1 MASKEQEG
9 KRPLLAHPTAPFY
22 VLLSGMGVL
31 IFMGLLMVLSASGVR
46 SYANS
51 GSSFVILFRQL
62 IWFSAGLCLGYVAFK
77 MPTKGWRK
85 ISPILLISSA
95 AMLALVFVD
104 GIGLEINGNRNW
116 IHLGPITIQP
126 SEFSKIAL
134 IIWGA
139 FILAK
144 VERGEFLRNQG
155 TGALISG
162 FGFIAILILVGKD
175 IGTVMV
181 LTLILLGILFISGE
195 RIPKLLLIGGICLAA
210 IIALA
215 LLRPT
220 LLLRLTAFLDP
231 FSAAHYRGL
240 GWQPAHSRMA
250 LATGG
255 IFGVGLG
262 GSRQKWGNLGPEAH
276 TDFIFAV
283 IGEEIGLLGT
293 TIVLAAFFMIA
304 WAGIKIAISTR
315 DAFSRYAVAGV
326 TIWIIAQASIN
337 IGSVT
342 GVFPVVGLP
351 LPLVSYG
358 GSALISSMVGLAF
371 LLGVARRDPEAKR
384 YFDARPKI
392 LEWRKQ

>member
-1 MASKEQEG
+1 MNQK
-9 KRPLLAHPTAPFY
+9 KPLLAHATAPFY
-22 VLLSGMGVL
+22 VLLSGMGIL

-46 SYANS
+46 AYANS
-51 GSSFVILFRQL
+51 GSSFAIVFRQFL
-62 IWFSAGLCLGYVAFK
+62 WFGAGLLLGYVAYR

-85 ISPILLISSA
+85 LSSVLVIASAIMLL
-95 AMLALVFVD
+95 LVFVP

-116 IHLGPITIQP
+116 IHFGPITIQP
-126 SEFSKIAL
+126 SEFAKIAV

-139 FILAK
+139 FVLAR

-155 TGALISG
+155 TLVIICG
-162 FGFIAILILVGKD
+162 FGFLALLILAGKD

-181 LTLILLGILFISGE
+181 LALILLGMLFVSGE
-195 RIPKLLLIGGICLAA
+195 RISRLLLIGGVCLGA
-210 IIALA
+210 IIAMA
-215 LLRPT
+215 IMRPT
-220 LLLRLTAFLDP
+220 LLNRLTAFLDP

-255 IFGVGLG
+255 VFGVGLG

-293 TIVLAAFFMIA
+293 TIVLGAFFMIA
-304 WAGIKIAISTR
+304 WAGIKTAIATT
-315 DAFSRYAVAGV
+315 DAFYRYSVAGI
-326 TIWIIAQASIN
+326 TTWIIVQASIN

-371 LLGVARRDPEAKR
+371 ILGVARREPEAKK
-384 YFDARPKI
+384 YFDSRPRI
-392 LEWRKQ
+392 LEWRGR

>member
-155 TGALISG
+155 TGALITG
-162 FGFIAILILVGKD
+162 FGFIAILILAGKD

-181 LTLILLGILFISGE
+181 LTLILLGMLFISGE

-371 LLGVARRDPEAKR
+371 ILGVARREPEAKR
-384 YFDARPKI
+384 YFDARQKI

>member
-181 LTLILLGILFISGE
+181 LTLILLGMLFISGE

-371 LLGVARRDPEAKR
+371 ILGVARREPEAKR

>member
-1 MASKEQEG
+1 MAEERK
-9 KRPLLAHPTAPFY
+9 PLLAHPTAPFY

-46 SYANS
+46 SYSNS
-51 GSSFVILFRQL
+51 GSSFSILFRQML
-62 IWFSAGLCLGYVAFK
+62 WFGVGIFLGYLAFK

-85 ISPILLISSA
+85 ISPPLLLGSA
-95 AMLALVFVD
+95 VLLCLVFVN

-126 SEFSKIAL
+126 SEFTKMAL
-134 IIWGA
+134 IIWAA
-139 FILAK
+139 FILAR

-155 TGALISG
+155 TGALICG
-162 FGFIAILILVGKD
+162 FGAISGLILLGKD

-181 LTLILLGILFISGE
+181 LTLILLGMLFVSGE
-195 RIPKLLLIGGICLAA
+195 KISRLLLIGSICLAA
-210 IIALA
+210 IIGLA

-220 LLLRLTAFLDP
+220 LLNRLTAFLDP
-231 FSAAHYRGL
+231 FSAAHYLGL

-255 IFGVGLG
+255 LFGVGLG

-293 TIVLAAFFMIA
+293 TIVLLAFFMIA
-304 WAGIKIAISTR
+304 WAGIKTAIATR
-315 DAFSRYAVAGV
+315 DPFSRYAVAGI
-326 TIWIIAQASIN
+326 TTWIITQASIN

-358 GSALISSMVGLAF
+358 GSALVSSMAGLAF
-371 LLGVARRDPEAKR
+371 ILGIARREPEAKR
-384 YFDARPKI
+384 YFDARPKL
-392 LEWRKQ
+392 LEWRGR

>member
-1 MASKEQEG
+1 MNQK
-9 KRPLLAHPTAPFY
+9 KPLLAHATAPFY
-22 VLLSGMGVL
+22 VLLSGMGIL

-46 SYANS
+46 AYANS
-51 GSSFVILFRQL
+51 GSSFAIVFRQL
-62 IWFSAGLCLGYVAFK
+62 LWFGAGLLLGYFAYR

-85 ISPILLISSA
+85 LSSVLVIASVIMLL
-95 AMLALVFVD
+95 LVFVP

-116 IHLGPITIQP
+116 IHFGPITIQP
-126 SEFSKIAL
+126 SEFAKIAV

-139 FILAK
+139 FVLAR

-155 TGALISG
+155 TLVIICG
-162 FGFIAILILVGKD
+162 FGFLALLILAGKD

-181 LTLILLGILFISGE
+181 LALILLGMLFVSGE
-195 RIPKLLLIGGICLAA
+195 RISRLLLIGGVCLGA
-210 IIALA
+210 IIAMA
-215 LLRPT
+215 IMRPT
-220 LLLRLTAFLDP
+220 LLNRLTAFLDP

-255 IFGVGLG
+255 VFGVGLG

-293 TIVLAAFFMIA
+293 TIVLGAFFMIA
-304 WAGIKIAISTR
+304 WAGIKTAIATT
-315 DAFSRYAVAGV
+315 DAFYRYSVAGI
-326 TIWIIAQASIN
+326 TTWIIVQASIN

-371 LLGVARRDPEAKR
+371 ILGVARREPEAKK
-384 YFDARPKI
+384 YFDSRPRI
-392 LEWRKQ
+392 LEWRGR

>member
-155 TGALISG
+155 TGALITG
-162 FGFIAILILVGKD
+162 FGFIAILILAGKD

-181 LTLILLGILFISGE
+181 LTLILLGMLFISGE

-371 LLGVARRDPEAKR
+371 ILGVARREPEAKR

>member
-85 ISPILLISSA
+85 ISPILLITSA

-155 TGALISG
+155 TGALITG
-162 FGFIAILILVGKD
+162 FGFIAILILGGKD

-181 LTLILLGILFISGE
+181 LTLILLGMLFISGE

-371 LLGVARRDPEAKR
+371 ILGVARREPEAKR

>member
-144 VERGEFLRNQG
+144 VERGDFLRNQG

-181 LTLILLGILFISGE
+181 LTLILLGMLFISGE

-371 LLGVARRDPEAKR
+371 ILGVARREPEAKR

>member
-155 TGALISG
+155 TGALITG
-162 FGFIAILILVGKD
+162 FGFIAILILAGKD

-181 LTLILLGILFISGE
+181 LTLILLGMLFISGE

-371 LLGVARRDPEAKR
+371 ILGVARREPEAKR
-384 YFDARPKI
+384 YFDVRQKI

>member
-1 MASKEQEG
+1 MSNVTENRKS
-9 KRPLLAHPTAPFY
+9 LLTHPTAPFY
-22 VLLSGMGVL
+22 ILLSGMGVL

-46 SYANS
+46 AYANS
-51 GSSFVILFRQL
+51 GSSFAIVGRQL
-62 IWFSAGLCLGYVAFK
+62 MWFTAGLAMGYIAFR
-77 MPTKGWRK
+77 MPTKGWRR
-85 ISPILLISSA
+85 ISPMLVIASV

-126 SEFSKIAL
+126 SEFSKMAL
-134 IIWGA
+134 IVWGA
-139 FILAK
+139 FILAR

-155 TGALISG
+155 TGALLCG
-162 FGFIAILILVGKD
+162 FGFISLLILAGKD

-181 LTLILLGILFISGE
+181 LALILLGMLFVSGE
-195 RIPKLLLIGGICLAA
+195 RVTRLLVIGGVCLSA
-210 IIALA
+210 ILALA
-215 LLRPT
+215 LLRPA
-220 LLLRLTAFLDP
+220 LLSRLTAFLDP
-231 FSAAHYRGL
+231 FSAANYLGL

-293 TIVLAAFFMIA
+293 TIVLLAFFMIA
-304 WAGIKIAISTR
+304 WAGIKIAITTR
-315 DAFSRYAVAGV
+315 DPFSRYAVAGV

-351 LPLVSYG
+351 MPLVSYG
-358 GSALISSMVGLAF
+358 GSALITSMVGLAF
-371 LLGVARRDPEAKR
+371 ILGVARREPQAKEI
-384 YFDARPKI
+384 FDSRQKI
-392 LEWRKQ
+392 LEWRKR

>member
-51 GSSFVILFRQL
+51 GSSFIILFRQL

-155 TGALISG
+155 TGALITG
-162 FGFIAILILVGKD
+162 FGFIAILILAGKD

-181 LTLILLGILFISGE
+181 LTLILLGMLFISGE

-304 WAGIKIAISTR
+304 WAGIKVAISTR

-371 LLGVARRDPEAKR
+371 ILGVARREPEAKR

>member
-1 MASKEQEG
+1 MSKS
-9 KRPLLAHPTAPFY
+9 KKSLLTHPTAPFY

-51 GSSFVILFRQL
+51 GSSFSVLFRQL
-62 IWFSAGLCLGYVAFK
+62 MWFAAGIGLGYAAFR
-77 MPTKGWRK
+77 MPTKGWRR
-85 ISPILLISSA
+85 ISALLLIASA
-95 AMLALVFVD
+95 VMLALVFVN

-126 SEFSKIAL
+126 SEFAKISL
-134 IIWGA
+134 IIWAA
-139 FILAK
+139 FVLAR
-144 VERGEFLRNQG
+144 VEKGEFLRNQG
-155 TGALISG
+155 TLALLFG
-162 FGFIAILILVGKD
+162 FGFIALLILLGKD

-181 LTLILLGILFISGE
+181 LTLILLGMLFVSGE
-195 RIPKLLLIGGICLAA
+195 RISKLLLIGGACLSA
-210 IIALA
+210 IVAMA

-220 LLLRLTAFLDP
+220 LLNRLTAFLDP

-255 IFGVGLG
+255 VFGVGLG

-293 TIVLAAFFMIA
+293 TIVLLAFFMIA
-304 WAGIKIAISTR
+304 WAGIKTAIATR
-315 DAFSRYAVAGV
+315 DAFSRYAVAGI
-326 TIWIIAQASIN
+326 TTWIIVQASIN

-371 LLGVARRDPEAKR
+371 ILGVARREPDAKE

-392 LEWRKQ
+392 LEWRNR

>member
-162 FGFIAILILVGKD
+162 FGFIAILILAGKD

-181 LTLILLGILFISGE
+181 LTLILLGMLFISGE

-371 LLGVARRDPEAKR
+371 ILGVARRDPEAKR

>member
-1 MASKEQEG
+1 
-9 KRPLLAHPTAPFY
+9 
-22 VLLSGMGVL
+22 MGVL

-46 SYANS
+46 AYANS
-51 GSSFVILFRQL
+51 GSSFAIVFRQL
-62 IWFSAGLCLGYVAFK
+62 IWFAGGILLGYGAFR
-77 MPTKGWRK
+77 MPTKGWRR
-85 ISPILLISSA
+85 ISPALLLASVV
-95 AMLALVFVD
+95 MLGLVFVD

-134 IIWGA
+134 IIWAA
-139 FILAK
+139 FVLAR

-155 TGALISG
+155 TLALLTGFSFISL
-162 FGFIAILILVGKD
+162 LILAGKD

-181 LTLILLGILFISGE
+181 LALILIGMLFVSGE
-195 RIPKLLLIGGICLAA
+195 RISRLLLIGGFALAV
-210 IIALA
+210 ITALA
-215 LLRPT
+215 LVRPA
-220 LLLRLTAFLDP
+220 LLNRLTAFLDP
-231 FSAAHYRGL
+231 FAAANYLGL

-293 TIVLAAFFMIA
+293 TIVLLAFFMIA
-304 WAGIKIAISTR
+304 WAGIKIAITTR
-315 DAFSRYAVAGV
+315 DSFSRYAVAGV

-337 IGSVT
+337 IGSAT

-351 LPLVSYG
+351 MPLVSYG
-358 GSALISSMVGLAF
+358 GSALITSMFGLAF
-371 LLGVARRDPEAKR
+371 ILGVARREPEAKE

-392 LEWRKQ
+392 FSWRTR

>member
-1 MASKEQEG
+1 MNQK
-9 KRPLLAHPTAPFY
+9 KPLLAHATAPFY
-22 VLLSGMGVL
+22 VLLSGMGIL

-46 SYANS
+46 AYANS
-51 GSSFVILFRQL
+51 GSSFAIVFRQL
-62 IWFSAGLCLGYVAFK
+62 LWFGAGLLLGYFAYR

-85 ISPILLISSA
+85 LSSVLVIASAIMLL
-95 AMLALVFVD
+95 LVFVP

-116 IHLGPITIQP
+116 IHFGPITIQP
-126 SEFSKIAL
+126 SEFAKIAV

-139 FILAK
+139 FVLAR

-155 TGALISG
+155 TLVLICG
-162 FGFIAILILVGKD
+162 FGFLALLILAGKD

-181 LTLILLGILFISGE
+181 LALILLGMLFISGE
-195 RIPKLLLIGGICLAA
+195 RISRLLLIGGVCLGA
-210 IIALA
+210 IIAMA
-215 LLRPT
+215 IMRPT
-220 LLLRLTAFLDP
+220 LLNRLTAFLDP

-255 IFGVGLG
+255 VFGVGLG

-293 TIVLAAFFMIA
+293 TIVLGAFFMIA
-304 WAGIKIAISTR
+304 WAGIKTAIATT
-315 DAFSRYAVAGV
+315 DAFYRYSVAGI
-326 TIWIIAQASIN
+326 TTWIIVQAAIN

-371 LLGVARRDPEAKR
+371 ILGVARREPEAKK
-384 YFDARPKI
+384 YFDSRPKI
-392 LEWRKQ
+392 LEWRGR

>member
-85 ISPILLISSA
+85 LSPILLISSA

-155 TGALISG
+155 TGALITG
-162 FGFIAILILVGKD
+162 FGFIAILILAGKD

-181 LTLILLGILFISGE
+181 LTLILLGMLFISGE

-283 IGEEIGLLGT
+283 IGEELGLLGT
-293 TIVLAAFFMIA
+293 LAVLSLFTILILAIFRVALRSPNSFE
-304 WAGIKIAISTR
+304 
-315 DAFSRYAVAGV
+315 RYATAGV
-326 TIWIIAQASIN
+326 GCWFAVQVLLN
-337 IGSVT
+337 IGTVISVM
-342 GVFPVVGLP
+342 PVVGVTLP
-351 LPLVSYG
+351 FISYG
-358 GSALISSMVGLAF
+358 GSSLLSSFIAMGFV
-371 LLGVARRDPEAKR
+371 LGVLKRDPVIAAEIKEKKA
-384 YFDARPKI
+384 ARAA
-392 LEWRKQ
+392 RG

>member
-1 MASKEQEG
+1 M
-9 KRPLLAHPTAPFY
+9 
-22 VLLSGMGVL
+22 
-31 IFMGLLMVLSASGVR
+31 
-46 SYANS
+46 
-51 GSSFVILFRQL
+51 
-62 IWFSAGLCLGYVAFK
+62 
-77 MPTKGWRK
+77 
-85 ISPILLISSA
+85 
-95 AMLALVFVD
+95 
-104 GIGLEINGNRNW
+104 
-116 IHLGPITIQP
+116 
-126 SEFSKIAL
+126 
-134 IIWGA
+134 
-139 FILAK
+139 
-144 VERGEFLRNQG
+144 
-155 TGALISG
+155 
-162 FGFIAILILVGKD
+162 
-175 IGTVMV
+175 
-181 LTLILLGILFISGE
+181 LFISGE
-195 RIPKLLLIGGICLAA
+195 RIPRLLLIGGICLAA

-304 WAGIKIAISTR
+304 WAGIKIAITTR

-326 TIWIIAQASIN
+326 TIWIVSQASIN

-358 GSALISSMVGLAF
+358 GSALISSMIGLA
-371 LLGVARRDPEAKR
+371 LILGVARREPEAKE

-392 LEWRKQ
+392 LQWRKR

>member
-1 MASKEQEG
+1 
-9 KRPLLAHPTAPFY
+9 
-22 VLLSGMGVL
+22 
-31 IFMGLLMVLSASGVR
+31 MGLLMVLSASGVR
-46 SYANS
+46 SYSSS
-51 GSSFVILFRQL
+51 GSSFSILFRQL
-62 IWFSAGLCLGYVAFK
+62 LWFGAGSILGYVAFR
-77 MPTKGWRK
+77 MPTNGWRRL
-85 ISPILLISSA
+85 SPILLISSA
-95 AMLALVFVD
+95 IMISLVFVD

-139 FILAK
+139 FTLAK
-144 VERGEFLRNQG
+144 VERGDFLRNQG
-155 TGALISG
+155 TGAMVVGFGLISS
-162 FGFIAILILVGKD
+162 LILAGKD

-181 LTLILLGILFISGE
+181 LALILLGMLFVSGE
-195 RIPKLLLIGGICLAA
+195 RISRIAFIGSICLAA

-220 LLLRLTAFLDP
+220 LLNRLTAFLDP
-231 FSAAHYRGL
+231 FSASHYLGL

-293 TIVLAAFFMIA
+293 TIILLAFLMIA
-304 WAGIKIAISTR
+304 WAGIKTAIATQ
-315 DAFSRYAVAGV
+315 DPFSRYAVAGI
-326 TIWIIAQASIN
+326 TTWIIAQASIN

-342 GVFPVVGLP
+342 GIFPVVGLP

-371 LLGVARRDPEAKR
+371 ILGVARREPEAKK

-392 LEWRKQ
+392 FQWKNR

>member
-1 MASKEQEG
+1 MTSDK
-9 KRPLLAHPTAPFY
+9 KRPLLTHPTAPFY

-51 GSSFVILFRQL
+51 GSSFAILFRQL
-62 IWFSAGLCLGYVAFK
+62 MWFSAGLLLGYVAFR
-77 MPTKGWRK
+77 MPTKGWRRVA
-85 ISPILLISSA
+85 PILMISSVV
-95 AMLALVFVD
+95 MLSLVFVN

-126 SEFSKIAL
+126 SEFAKISL

-155 TGALISG
+155 TGALLCG
-162 FGFIAILILVGKD
+162 FGAISLLILFGKD

-181 LTLILLGILFISGE
+181 LTLILLGMLFISGE
-195 RIPKLLLIGGICLAA
+195 KISRLTLIGGLGLAA
-210 IIALA
+210 IVALA
-215 LLRPT
+215 LARPT
-220 LLLRLTAFLDP
+220 LLARLTAFLDP

-304 WAGIKIAISTR
+304 WAGIKTAIATR
-315 DAFSRYAVAGV
+315 DAFYRYAVAGI
-326 TIWIIAQASIN
+326 TTWIMVQAAIN

-371 LLGVARRDPEAKR
+371 ILGVARREPEAKK

-392 LEWRKQ
+392 LEWRSR

>member
-1 MASKEQEG
+1 MAAKTRS
-9 KRPLLAHPTAPFY
+9 LFTHPTAPFY

-51 GSSFVILFRQL
+51 GSSFAILFRQL
-62 IWFSAGLCLGYVAFK
+62 LWFGAGLFMGYIAFR
-77 MPTKGWRK
+77 MPTKGWRR
-85 ISPILLISSA
+85 ISPLLLISSA
-95 AMLALVFVD
+95 IMLCLVFVD

-126 SEFSKIAL
+126 SEFSKMAL

-155 TGALISG
+155 TGALIIG
-162 FGFIAILILVGKD
+162 FGAISGLILVGKD

-181 LTLILLGILFISGE
+181 LALILLGMLFVSGE
-195 RIPKLLLIGGICLAA
+195 KISRIALIGSVALAA

-220 LLLRLTAFLDP
+220 LLNRLTAFLDP
-231 FSAAHYRGL
+231 FSAAHYLGL

-293 TIVLAAFFMIA
+293 TIILFALFMIA
-304 WAGIKIAISTR
+304 WAGIKTAIATH
-315 DAFSRYAVAGV
+315 DGFSRYAVAGI
-326 TIWIIAQASIN
+326 TTWIIAQASIN

-371 LLGVARRDPEAKR
+371 ILGVARREPEAKK

-392 LEWRKQ
+392 FHWNHR

>member
-85 ISPILLISSA
+85 LSPILLISSA

-155 TGALISG
+155 TGALITG
-162 FGFIAILILVGKD
+162 FGFIAILILAGKD

-181 LTLILLGILFISGE
+181 LTLILLGMLFISGE

-371 LLGVARRDPEAKR
+371 ILGVARREPEAKR

>member
-1 MASKEQEG
+1 MNQK
-9 KRPLLAHPTAPFY
+9 KPLLAHATAPFY
-22 VLLSGMGVL
+22 VLLSGMGIL

-46 SYANS
+46 AYANS
-51 GSSFVILFRQL
+51 GSSFAIVFRQL
-62 IWFSAGLCLGYVAFK
+62 LWFGAGLLLGYFAYR

-85 ISPILLISSA
+85 LSSVLVIASAIMLL
-95 AMLALVFVD
+95 LVFVP

-116 IHLGPITIQP
+116 IHFGPITIQP
-126 SEFSKIAL
+126 SEFAKIAV

-139 FILAK
+139 FVLAR

-155 TGALISG
+155 TLVIICG
-162 FGFIAILILVGKD
+162 FGFLALLILAGKD

-181 LTLILLGILFISGE
+181 LALILLGMLFVSGE
-195 RIPKLLLIGGICLAA
+195 RISRLLLIGGVCLGA
-210 IIALA
+210 IIAMA
-215 LLRPT
+215 IMRPT
-220 LLLRLTAFLDP
+220 LLNRLTAFLDP
-231 FSAAHYRGL
+231 FSAAHYRGF

-255 IFGVGLG
+255 VFGVGLG

-293 TIVLAAFFMIA
+293 TIVLGAFFMIA
-304 WAGIKIAISTR
+304 WAGIKTAIATT
-315 DAFSRYAVAGV
+315 DAFYRYSVAGI
-326 TIWIIAQASIN
+326 TTWIIVQASIN

-371 LLGVARRDPEAKR
+371 ILGVARREPEAKK
-384 YFDARPKI
+384 YFDSRPRI
-392 LEWRKQ
+392 LEWRGR

>member
-155 TGALISG
+155 TGALITG
-162 FGFIAILILVGKD
+162 FGFIAILILAGKD

-181 LTLILLGILFISGE
+181 LTLILLGMLFISGE

-371 LLGVARRDPEAKR
+371 ILGVARREPEAKK

>member
-1 MASKEQEG
+1 MAQSRKS
-9 KRPLLAHPTAPFY
+9 LLTHPTAPFY
-22 VLLSGMGVL
+22 ILLSGMGVL

-46 SYANS
+46 AYANS
-51 GSSFVILFRQL
+51 GSSFAIVFRQL
-62 IWFSAGLCLGYVAFK
+62 IWFAGGILLGYGAFR
-77 MPTKGWRK
+77 MPTKGWRR
-85 ISPILLISSA
+85 ISPALLLASVV
-95 AMLALVFVD
+95 MLGLVFVD

-126 SEFSKIAL
+126 SEISKIAL
-134 IIWGA
+134 IIWAA
-139 FILAK
+139 FVLAR

-155 TGALISG
+155 TLALLTGFSFISL
-162 FGFIAILILVGKD
+162 LILAGKD

-181 LTLILLGILFISGE
+181 LALILIGMLFVSGE
-195 RIPKLLLIGGICLAA
+195 RISRLLLIGGFALAV
-210 IIALA
+210 ITALA
-215 LLRPT
+215 LVRPA
-220 LLLRLTAFLDP
+220 LLNRLTAFLDP
-231 FSAAHYRGL
+231 FAAANYLGL

-293 TIVLAAFFMIA
+293 TIVLLAFFMIA
-304 WAGIKIAISTR
+304 WAGIKIAITTR
-315 DAFSRYAVAGV
+315 DPFSRYAVAGV

-351 LPLVSYG
+351 MPLVSYG
-358 GSALISSMVGLAF
+358 GSALITSMFGLAF
-371 LLGVARRDPEAKR
+371 ILGVARREPEAKE

-392 LEWRKQ
+392 FSWRTR

>member
-1 MASKEQEG
+1 MNQK
-9 KRPLLAHPTAPFY
+9 KPLLAHATAPFY
-22 VLLSGMGVL
+22 VLLSGMGIL

-46 SYANS
+46 AYANS
-51 GSSFVILFRQL
+51 GSSFAIVFRQL
-62 IWFSAGLCLGYVAFK
+62 LWFGAGLLLGYFAYR

-85 ISPILLISSA
+85 LSSVLVIASAIMLL
-95 AMLALVFVD
+95 LVFVP

-116 IHLGPITIQP
+116 IHFGPITIQP
-126 SEFSKIAL
+126 SEFAKIAV

-139 FILAK
+139 FVLAR

-155 TGALISG
+155 TLVLICG
-162 FGFIAILILVGKD
+162 FGFLALLILAGKD

-181 LTLILLGILFISGE
+181 LALILLGMLFISGE
-195 RIPKLLLIGGICLAA
+195 RISRLLLIGGVCLGA
-210 IIALA
+210 IIAMA
-215 LLRPT
+215 IMRPT
-220 LLLRLTAFLDP
+220 LLNRLTAFLDP

-255 IFGVGLG
+255 VFGVGLG

-293 TIVLAAFFMIA
+293 TIVLGAFFMIA
-304 WAGIKIAISTR
+304 WAGIKTAIATT
-315 DAFSRYAVAGV
+315 DAFYRYSVSGI
-326 TIWIIAQASIN
+326 TTWIIVQAAIN

-371 LLGVARRDPEAKR
+371 ILGVARREPEAKK
-384 YFDARPKI
+384 YFDSRPKI
-392 LEWRKQ
+392 LEWRGR

>member
-1 MASKEQEG
+1 MSNQQAG
-9 KRPLLAHPTAPFY
+9 KRSLLTHPTAPFY

-31 IFMGLLMVLSASGVR
+31 IFMGFLMVLSASGVR

-51 GSSFVILFRQL
+51 GSSFAILFRQL
-62 IWFSAGLCLGYVAFK
+62 IWFGAGLFMGYIAFK

-95 AMLALVFVD
+95 AMLCLVFVD

-116 IHLGPITIQP
+116 IQLGPITIQP

-139 FILAK
+139 FILAR

-155 TGALISG
+155 TGALLTG
-162 FGFIAILILVGKD
+162 FGFIALLIFAGKD

-181 LTLILLGILFISGE
+181 LTLILLGMLFISGE
-195 RIPKLLLIGGICLAA
+195 RIPKLLIIGGICLAA

-304 WAGIKIAISTR
+304 WAGIKTAIATR

-371 LLGVARRDPEAKR
+371 ILGVARREPEAKR

-392 LEWRKQ
+392 LEWRSR

>member
-62 IWFSAGLCLGYVAFK
+62 IWFSAGLCLGYAAFR

-162 FGFIAILILVGKD
+162 FGFIALLILIGKD

-181 LTLILLGILFISGE
+181 LTLILLGMLFISGE

-371 LLGVARRDPEAKR
+371 ILGVARREPEAKK

>member
-1 MASKEQEG
+1 MSGQKQER
-9 KRPLLAHPTAPFY
+9 KSLLTHPTAPFY

-46 SYANS
+46 SYASS

-62 IWFSAGLCLGYVAFK
+62 IWFGAGLFLGFIAFR
-77 MPTKGWRK
+77 MPTKGWRR
-85 ISPILLISSA
+85 ISPVLLIASA
-95 AMLALVFVD
+95 IMLALVFVD

-116 IHLGPITIQP
+116 IHLGPITVQP

-155 TGALISG
+155 TGALLTG
-162 FGFIAILILVGKD
+162 FGFIALLILAGKD

-181 LTLILLGILFISGE
+181 LTLILLGMLFISGE
-195 RIPKLLLIGGICLAA
+195 RVPKLLLIGGICLAA

-255 IFGVGLG
+255 VFGVGLG

-283 IGEEIGLLGT
+283 IGEELGLLGT

-304 WAGIKIAISTR
+304 WAGIKTAIATH

-371 LLGVARRDPEAKR
+371 VLGVARREPEAKQF
-384 YFDARPKI
+384 FDARPKI
-392 LEWRKQ
+392 FDWRKR

>member
-51 GSSFVILFRQL
+51 GSSFIILFRQL

-155 TGALISG
+155 TGALITG
-162 FGFIAILILVGKD
+162 FGFIAILILAGKD

-181 LTLILLGILFISGE
+181 LTLILLGMLFISGE

-276 TDFIFAV
+276 TDFIFSV
-283 IGEEIGLLGT
+283 IGEEFGLLGESLE
-293 TIVLAAFFMIA
+293 TI
-304 WAGIKIAISTR
+304 SC
-315 DAFSRYAVAGV
+315 
-326 TIWIIAQASIN
+326 
-337 IGSVT
+337 GS
-342 GVFPVVGLP
+342 
-351 LPLVSYG
+351 
-358 GSALISSMVGLAF
+358 
-371 LLGVARRDPEAKR
+371 
-384 YFDARPKI
+384 
-392 LEWRKQ
+392 

>member
-162 FGFIAILILVGKD
+162 FGFIAILILAGKD

-181 LTLILLGILFISGE
+181 LTLILLGMLFISGE

-293 TIVLAAFFMIA
+293 TIVLAAFFMVA

-371 LLGVARRDPEAKR
+371 ILGVARREPEAKR

>member
-85 ISPILLISSA
+85 ISPILLITSA

-155 TGALISG
+155 TGALITG
-162 FGFIAILILVGKD
+162 FGFIAILILGGKD

-181 LTLILLGILFISGE
+181 LTLILLGMLFISGE

-371 LLGVARRDPEAKR
+371 ILGIARREPEAKR

>member
-1 MASKEQEG
+1 M
-9 KRPLLAHPTAPFY
+9 LL
-22 VLLSGMGVL
+22 
-31 IFMGLLMVLSASGVR
+31 
-46 SYANS
+46 
-51 GSSFVILFRQL
+51 
-62 IWFSAGLCLGYVAFK
+62 
-77 MPTKGWRK
+77 
-85 ISPILLISSA
+85 
-95 AMLALVFVD
+95 LVFVP

-116 IHLGPITIQP
+116 IHFGPITIQP
-126 SEFSKIAL
+126 SEFAKIAV

-139 FILAK
+139 FVLAR

-155 TGALISG
+155 TLVLICG
-162 FGFIAILILVGKD
+162 FGFLALLILAGKD

-181 LTLILLGILFISGE
+181 LALILLGMLFISGE
-195 RIPKLLLIGGICLAA
+195 RISRLLLIGGVCLGA
-210 IIALA
+210 IIAMA
-215 LLRPT
+215 IMRPT
-220 LLLRLTAFLDP
+220 LLNRLTAFLDP

-255 IFGVGLG
+255 VFGVGLG

-293 TIVLAAFFMIA
+293 TIVLGAFFMIA
-304 WAGIKIAISTR
+304 WAGIKTAIATT
-315 DAFSRYAVAGV
+315 DAFYRYSVSGI
-326 TIWIIAQASIN
+326 TTWIIVQAAIN

-371 LLGVARRDPEAKR
+371 ILGVARREPEAKK
-384 YFDARPKI
+384 YFDSRPKI
-392 LEWRKQ
+392 LEWRGR

>member
-1 MASKEQEG
+1 MSNQGARKQS
-9 KRPLLAHPTAPFY
+9 LLTHPTAPFY

-51 GSSFVILFRQL
+51 GSSFSILFRQL
-62 IWFSAGLCLGYVAFK
+62 IWFGGGLFLGFVAFK

-85 ISPILLISSA
+85 IAPILLISSA
-95 AMLALVFVD
+95 VMLALVFVK

-116 IHLGPITIQP
+116 IHVGPITIQP

-139 FILAK
+139 FILAR
-144 VERGEFLRNQG
+144 VERGEFLRNHG

-162 FGFIAILILVGKD
+162 FGLIALLILGGKD

-181 LTLILLGILFISGE
+181 LTLILLGMLFISGE
-195 RIPKLLLIGGICLAA
+195 RIPRLLLIGGICLAA

-304 WAGIKIAISTR
+304 WAGIKTAIATR

-371 LLGVARRDPEAKR
+371 ILGVARREPEAKE

-392 LEWRKQ
+392 LEWRKR

>member
-1 MASKEQEG
+1 MSEMSTRRKS
-9 KRPLLAHPTAPFY
+9 LLAHPTAPFY
-22 VLLSGMGVL
+22 VLLSAMGVL

-51 GSSFVILFRQL
+51 GSSFAILFRQL
-62 IWFSAGLCLGYVAFK
+62 IWFGAGLFLGFIAFK

-85 ISPILLISSA
+85 LSPILLIASA

-126 SEFSKIAL
+126 SEFSKISL

-155 TGALISG
+155 TGALICG

-181 LTLILLGILFISGE
+181 LTLILLGMLFVSGE
-195 RIPKLLLIGGICLAA
+195 KIPRLLLIGGICLAA

-293 TIVLAAFFMIA
+293 TIVLAAFFMVA
-304 WAGIKIAISTR
+304 WAGIKTAISTR

-326 TIWIIAQASIN
+326 TIWIVAQASIN

-351 LPLVSYG
+351 MPLVSYG

-371 LLGVARRDPEAKR
+371 ILGVARREPEAKVH
-384 YFDARPKI
+384 FDTRPKI
-392 LEWRKQ
+392 LEWRKR

>member
-1 MASKEQEG
+1 MKEP
-9 KRPLLAHPTAPFY
+9 KKPLLTHPTAPFY

-46 SYANS
+46 AYANS
-51 GSSFVILFRQL
+51 GSSFAILFRQL
-62 IWFSAGLCLGYVAFK
+62 MWFSVGLGLGLLAFK
-77 MPTKGWRK
+77 LPTKGWRR
-85 ISPILLISSA
+85 ISPLLLLGSA
-95 AMLALVFVD
+95 CMLGLVFVN

-116 IHLGPITIQP
+116 IHVGPITVQP

-134 IIWGA
+134 IIWAA
-139 FILAK
+139 FILAR

-155 TGALISG
+155 TGALLCG
-162 FGFIAILILVGKD
+162 FGAISLLILLGKD

-181 LTLILLGILFISGE
+181 LALIMLGMLFISGE
-195 RIPKLLLIGGICLAA
+195 RITRLLAIGGVCLGA
-210 IIALA
+210 IVGLA

-220 LLLRLTAFLDP
+220 LLSRLTAFLDP
-231 FSAAHYRGL
+231 FSAANYLGL

-250 LATGG
+250 LASGG
-255 IFGVGLG
+255 VFGVGLG

-293 TIVLAAFFMIA
+293 TIVLAALFMIA
-304 WAGIKIAISTR
+304 WAGIKTAIATS
-315 DAFSRYAVAGV
+315 DPFSRYAVAGV
-326 TIWIIAQASIN
+326 TTWIIAQSSIN

-371 LLGVARRDPEAKR
+371 ILGVARREPEAKR
-384 YFDARPKI
+384 YFDSRPKI
-392 LEWRKQ
+392 LEWRGR

>member
-1 MASKEQEG
+1 MSKTSAPR
-9 KRPLLAHPTAPFY
+9 KSLLAHPTAPFY

-46 SYANS
+46 AYANS
-51 GSSFVILFRQL
+51 GSSFAILFRQL
-62 IWFSAGLCLGYVAFK
+62 IWFIAGLGLGYFAFK
-77 MPTKGWRK
+77 MPTKGWRRL
-85 ISPILLISSA
+85 SPILLISA
-95 AMLALVFVD
+95 VIMLGLVFVD

-126 SEFSKIAL
+126 SEFAKFSL

-139 FILAK
+139 FILAR

-155 TGALISG
+155 TGALLSG
-162 FGFIAILILVGKD
+162 FGFISALILIGKD

-181 LTLILLGILFISGE
+181 LCLILLGMLFVSGE
-195 RIPKLLLIGGICLAA
+195 KITRILMIGGVCLAA
-210 IIALA
+210 IVALA

-220 LLLRLTAFLDP
+220 LLNRLTAFLDP

-293 TIVLAAFFMIA
+293 TIVLLAFFMIA
-304 WAGIKIAISTR
+304 WAGIRIAIATR
-315 DAFSRYAVAGV
+315 DPFSRYAVAGV

-358 GSALISSMVGLAF
+358 GSALITSMIGLAF
-371 LLGVARRDPEAKR
+371 ILGVARREPEAKQ

-392 LEWRKQ
+392 LQWRKR

>member
-1 MASKEQEG
+1 MSVQK
-9 KRPLLAHPTAPFY
+9 KPLLTHPTAPFY

-46 SYANS
+46 AYSNS
-51 GSSFVILFRQL
+51 GSSFAIVFRQL
-62 IWFSAGLCLGYVAFK
+62 VWFSAGLLLGYCAFK
-77 MPTKGWRK
+77 LPTKGWRK
-85 ISPILLISSA
+85 ISAPLLLGS
-95 AMLALVFVD
+95 AMLLCLVFVD

-126 SEFSKIAL
+126 SEFTKISL
-134 IIWGA
+134 IIWAA

-155 TGALISG
+155 TGAMLFG
-162 FGFIAILILVGKD
+162 FGGISLLILLGKD

-181 LTLILLGILFISGE
+181 LALIMIGMLFISGE
-195 RIPKLLLIGGICLAA
+195 RIPRLLGIGGVCLAA
-210 IIALA
+210 IVGLA

-220 LLLRLTAFLDP
+220 LLSRLTAFLDP
-231 FSAAHYRGL
+231 FSAAHYLGL

-255 IFGVGLG
+255 VFGVGLG

-304 WAGIKIAISTR
+304 WAGIKTAIATR
-315 DAFSRYAVAGV
+315 DPFSRYAVAGLTV
-326 TIWIIAQASIN
+326 WIIAQASIN

-371 LLGVARRDPEAKR
+371 ILGVARREPEAKS
-384 YFDARPKI
+384 YFDARPK
-392 LEWRKQ
+392 LLVWRGR